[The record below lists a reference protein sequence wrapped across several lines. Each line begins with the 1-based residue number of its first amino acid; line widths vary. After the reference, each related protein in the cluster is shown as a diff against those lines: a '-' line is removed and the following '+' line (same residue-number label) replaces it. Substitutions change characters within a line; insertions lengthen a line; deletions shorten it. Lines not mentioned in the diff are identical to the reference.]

1 MLHVLYCSDILS
13 ALSRKHFV
21 YRFNGGN
28 SMTARKL
35 AMLKSKL
42 KYRIPQI
49 KLCLVQ
55 EGTKTALPLPIRT
68 PMDAARLF
76 DPLKLASEEHFVSL
90 HLNARHEVIGLHE
103 VSHGTIS
110 SSLVHPREVFK
121 AALLS
126 NSYALIVCHN
136 HPSGSRLFAS
146 QEDLQTTEKL
156 LAGASLLGLSLL
168 DHLIVSRAEEAYSI
182 RENYPQLWNSQN

>member
-1 MLHVLYCSDILS
+1 MRTNKSI
-13 ALSRKHFV
+13 
-21 YRFNGGN
+21 
-28 SMTARKL
+28 
-35 AMLKSKL
+35 LKSKL
-42 KYRIPQI
+42 KYRVPKI

-55 EGTKTALPLPIRT
+55 EGSSSKELIAIKTPV
-68 PMDAARLF
+68 DAADF
-76 DPLKLASEEHFVSL
+76 FEPLKLASEEHFVSL

-103 VSHGTIS
+103 VSHGTVS

-146 QEDLQTTEKL
+146 KEDLNTTDQL
-156 LAGASLLGLSLL
+156 LRAASVLGVTLL
-168 DHLIVSRAEEAYSI
+168 DHLIVSRADDVYSI
-182 RENYPQLWNSQN
+182 RENYPQLWAQTDSTEPCAMF

>member
-1 MLHVLYCSDILS
+1 MRSTNSIL
-13 ALSRKHFV
+13 K
-21 YRFNGGN
+21 G
-28 SMTARKL
+28 
-35 AMLKSKL
+35 KL
-42 KYRIPQI
+42 KYRLPQI

-55 EGTKTALPLPIRT
+55 EGPRLQQLFPIKTPT
-68 PMDAARLF
+68 DAADFLA
-76 DPLKLASEEHFVSL
+76 PLRFAPEEHFVSL

-103 VSHGTIS
+103 VSHGTVS

-146 QEDLQTTEKL
+146 REDLDTTEQLVK
-156 LAGASLLGLSLL
+156 AANVLGVNLL
-168 DHLIVSRAEEAYSI
+168 DHLIVSRTDEVYSI
-182 RENYPQLWNSQN
+182 RENHPQIWSLPE

>member
-1 MLHVLYCSDILS
+1 MTEQTKGGTGMSTANSILE
-13 ALSRKHFV
+13 
-21 YRFNGGN
+21 G
-28 SMTARKL
+28 
-35 AMLKSKL
+35 KL
-42 KYRIPQI
+42 KYRVPQI

-55 EGTKTALPLPIRT
+55 EGARLRKLYPIKTPV
-68 PMDAARLF
+68 DAAKF
-76 DPLKLASEEHFVSL
+76 FSPLRFAPEEHFVSL

-103 VSHGTIS
+103 VSHGTVS

-146 QEDLQTTEKL
+146 KEDINTTEQLVKA
-156 LAGASLLGLSLL
+156 AGVLGVNLL
-168 DHLIVSRAEEAYSI
+168 DHLIVSRNDAVYSI
-182 RENYPQLWNSQN
+182 RENYPQLWD

>member
-1 MLHVLYCSDILS
+1 MP
-13 ALSRKHFV
+13 AR
-21 YRFNGGN
+21 
-28 SMTARKL
+28 RKL
-35 AMLKSKL
+35 RKEMD
-42 KYRIPQI
+42 YRIPKI
-49 KLCLVQ
+49 KLCLVE
-55 EGTKTALPLPIRT
+55 EGTKVKELFAIKSPG
-68 PMDAARLF
+68 DAADFLT
-76 DPLKLASEEHFVSL
+76 PLKLAPEEHFVSL

-146 QEDLQTTEKL
+146 MEDLNTTEQLVK
-156 LAGASLLGLSLL
+156 AANLLGLSLL
-168 DHLIVSRAEEAYSI
+168 DHLIVSRSDEVYSI
-182 RENYPQLWNSQN
+182 REKHPQLWSKNSA